1 MAEFDT
7 YLPLMSLP
15 HVFKTTLDT
24 IPATVPYVDAAAL
37 RRRKENPSLLLP
49 ESDYPRIGIVWAAN
63 PNHRTDRHRSCPLHE
78 FLPIL
83 SIPEITFYSLQ
94 KGERHEDLTDL
105 PSHIQVQDLEPHLGD
120 FGDLAV
126 IIDQLDLV
134 ISVDSPVSHMAGAL
148 GKQVWTLLNHVAD
161 WRWMLEGE
169 TTPWYPTMR
178 LFRQTRPG
186 DWSGVIE
193 RVAEALSDRKLEDRI
208 FNRGGAED
216 AEKKFSNKLVW
227 DFGFECLVCF
237 GFRSFDFAQDMHSDF
252 GSDYW
257 KEML

>member
-1 MAEFDT
+1 
-7 YLPLMSLP
+7 MSLP

-24 IPATVPYVDAAAL
+24 IPANIPYLDAVAL

-49 ESDYPRIGIVWAAN
+49 ESDYPRIGIVWAGN
-63 PNHRTDRHRSCPLHE
+63 SNHRTDRHLDCPLSE
-78 FLPIL
+78 FLPVL

-94 KGERHEDLTDL
+94 KGVRREDLAQL
-105 PSHIQVQDLEPHLGD
+105 PSHIQVHDLVPQLGD

-134 ISVDSPVSHMAGAL
+134 ISVDSPAAHMAGAL
-148 GKQVWTLLNHVAD
+148 GKKTWMLLSHVAD

-193 RVAEALSDRKLEDRI
+193 RVAEALSSRKLE
-208 FNRGGAED
+208 
-216 AEKKFSNKLVW
+216 
-227 DFGFECLVCF
+227 
-237 GFRSFDFAQDMHSDF
+237 
-252 GSDYW
+252 
-257 KEML
+257 

>member
-1 MAEFDT
+1 MPIFATIPGVGQIREPGQIGVAEFDT

-24 IPATVPYVDAAAL
+24 IPANVPYLDAAAL

-49 ESDYPRIGIVWAAN
+49 SSGHPRIGIVWADN
-63 PNHRTDRHRSCPLHE
+63 PNHRIDRHCACSLRE
-78 FLPIL
+78 FLPVL
-83 SIPEITFYSLQ
+83 SIPEVTFYSLQ
-94 KGERHEDLTDL
+94 RGERHTVVTDL
-105 PSHIQVQDLEPHLGD
+105 PSHIQMLDLEPQLGD

-134 ISVDSPVSHMAGAL
+134 ISVDSPTAHMAGAL
-148 GKQVWTLLNHVAD
+148 GKKTWMLLSHVAD

-193 RVAEALSDRKLEDRI
+193 RVAEALSRERI
-208 FNRGGAED
+208 G
-216 AEKKFSNKLVW
+216 
-227 DFGFECLVCF
+227 
-237 GFRSFDFAQDMHSDF
+237 
-252 GSDYW
+252 
-257 KEML
+257 

>member
-1 MAEFDT
+1 MRQRFAGA
-7 YLPLMSLP
+7 
-15 HVFKTTLDT
+15 KR
-24 IPATVPYVDAAAL
+24 IL
-37 RRRKENPSLLLP
+37 RCFCLSRT
-49 ESDYPRIGIVWAAN
+49 YPRIGIVWASN
-63 PNHRTDRHRSCPLHE
+63 PNHRADRHRDCPLHE

-94 KGERHEDLTDL
+94 KGTRHEDIADL
-105 PSHIQVQDLEPHLGD
+105 PSHIQVQDLEPQLGD

-134 ISVDSPVSHMAGAL
+134 ISVDSSVAHMAGAL
-148 GKQVWTLLNHVAD
+148 GKKVWTLLSHGAD

-193 RVAEALSDRKLEDRI
+193 RVAEALSSQMIHR
-208 FNRGGAED
+208 
-216 AEKKFSNKLVW
+216 
-227 DFGFECLVCF
+227 
-237 GFRSFDFAQDMHSDF
+237 
-252 GSDYW
+252 
-257 KEML
+257 